1 MSLIGI
7 SGKMLKTI
15 MANKCIRYENQSVT
29 LKLTFL
35 NNTYLKSLIFGNRI
49 RNFGTIFL
57 IDHSQH
63 WESFS

>member
-15 MANKCIRYENQSVT
+15 MANKCISYENQSVT

-35 NNTYLKSLIFGNRI
+35 NNPYLKSLIFGNHIRI
-49 RNFGTIFL
+49 SGIIFL
-57 IDHSQH
+57 IDHTQH